1 VEPERPTARVDYGAG
16 LALIGYSVGSILLL
30 LGAVS
35 FGLQLVA
42 MPVGLGLILVS
53 ALRKR
58 PSFALASLGASL
70 GISIASYLSYT
81 FGLAPTIFQ
90 PNAVLLLGCMG
101 LLGLLG
107 YSVGRALEAPG
118 PSGMDRPDLFMGVAI
133 GLLLLGVFAI
143 FSFGI
148 YFIFMSLTMLSVAWA
163 WSSRPWVVSGAVA
176 GAVTAVIVHF
186 VTAPLRCTAFATA
199 GPGVTSEGSFCSR
212 IALPDVQGVET
223 TGAHILALALAL
235 GLGALAAFFV
245 GRAAKRKR
253 VASAA

>member
-1 VEPERPTARVDYGAG
+1 MEPERPAARVDYGAG
-16 LALIGYSVGSILLL
+16 LALIGYIGGSILLL

-42 MPVGLGLILVS
+42 MPAGLGLVLVS
-53 ALRKR
+53 ALRKQPR
-58 PSFALASLGASL
+58 FALASLGASL

-90 PNAVLLLGCMG
+90 PHAAFLLGCMG

-107 YSVGRALEAPG
+107 YSVGRALEGPG
-118 PSGMDRPDLFMGVAI
+118 LSRMDRPDLFMGLAI

-143 FSFGI
+143 FTFGI
-148 YFIFMSLTMLSVAWA
+148 YFIFTSLTMMSVAWS
-163 WSSRPWVVSGAVA
+163 WSTRPWVVSGAVA

-199 GPGVTSEGSFCSR
+199 GPGAASEGSFCSR
-212 IALPDVQGVET
+212 IVLPDVQGLET
-223 TGAHILALALAL
+223 TGAHVLALVLAL

-245 GRAAKRKR
+245 GRAAKRSR